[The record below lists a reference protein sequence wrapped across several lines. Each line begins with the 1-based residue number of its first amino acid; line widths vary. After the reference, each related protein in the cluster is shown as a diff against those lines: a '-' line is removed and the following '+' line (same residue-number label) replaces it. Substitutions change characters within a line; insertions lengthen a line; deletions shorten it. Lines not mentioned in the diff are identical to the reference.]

1 MINEAIKK
9 ITRETEN
16 KKHLIALEEHL
27 TSICNEKIA
36 PKILREDKHIAEA
49 FKRIREYARSK
60 AEGNVAV
67 LEDEEVYKILEEY
80 YGITE
85 EDKTTQASAPDEL
98 SVSIEDFL

>member
-60 AEGNVAV
+60 AQGGVAV
-67 LEDEEVYKILEEY
+67 LTDEEVYNLLEKY